1 MAAEQRDSSDSLEIS
16 DLEVHTDLS
25 ACNTLG
31 VGIFSHAVVIT
42 SGSGKGMINK
52 NFPGVHIKKQN
63 IAAYGSISVGEFAT
77 GVNKPHGFFSKAR
90 DTIHFLESCID
101 TEKYLRSMGKYLYDE
116 GSYQRLH
123 NPEGACKLFD
133 GYKKY
138 YEKIYS
144 FDDTY
149 KHIIFVLGRV
159 CDAQE
164 INIVSCN
171 LFGLCIFFCQNYTTY
186 PFEELYTN
194 TDSYNTDSYK
204 TNSYKYMESLNE
216 EEKSVFLSV
225 HAKILDILDTC
236 SEFITERDERKK
248 ITTTQIFKLI
258 ALARDHLS
266 IDKANILDTSCNVV
280 YCRTSDPNDSCHGCS
295 VSANGFTP
303 AEDVAWGGKSK
314 KRRKSKSKRTRRKRK
329 V

>member
-1 MAAEQRDSSDSLEIS
+1 MAAERDSSDSCDSLEIS

-31 VGIFSHAVVIT
+31 IGIFSHAAVIT
-42 SGSGKGMINK
+42 SGSGKGIINK

-90 DTIHFLESCID
+90 DTIHSLESCID
-101 TEKYLRSMGKYLYDE
+101 TEKYLRSMVKYLYDD

-123 NPEGACKLFD
+123 NTEGACKLFD
-133 GYKKY
+133 GYEKY

-144 FDDTY
+144 FDNTY

-171 LFGLCIFFCQNYTTY
+171 LFGLCNFFCQNYTTY
-186 PFEELYTN
+186 PFEDLFTRI
-194 TDSYNTDSYK
+194 TDVSYIDE
-204 TNSYKYMESLNE
+204 YMESLNE
-216 EEKSVFLSV
+216 KEKSVFLSI
-225 HAKILDILDTC
+225 HAKILDIHDKC
-236 SEFITERDERKK
+236 FEFITKRDEREK
-248 ITTTQIFKLI
+248 ITTTQIFNLI

-280 YCRTSDPNDSCHGCS
+280 YCKTSDPNDSCHGCS

-303 AEDVAWGGKSK
+303 AEDVAWGGKTK
-314 KRRKSKSKRTRRKRK
+314 RKRRKSKRSRRKRK